1 MLIGLTIG
9 EHHFNNNTYFIDA
22 GAMQMNNY
30 KLTIQYDGNRYK
42 GWQRLGDSDNTIQGK
57 IEKAVSVLTGEE
69 IEIIGSSRT
78 DAGVHAL
85 QQVANF
91 KTAQSLS
98 TERVMSFLNHYLPP
112 DISISKVEQVDER
125 FHARFHA
132 TDKTYVYKI
141 WNREYSQ
148 PFLRK
153 YSMHV
158 VKRLDLHRMQAA
170 AAHFIG
176 EHDFTAYANAKSK
189 KKDSVRTIYQL
200 ELTEQDGM
208 IEVRVTGNGFLYNMV
223 RKMVGT
229 LIAVG
234 LGEKQPDEVPG
245 IILSK
250 DRSQTGGMADAEGLY
265 LEQIRFKS

>member
-1 MLIGLTIG
+1 
-9 EHHFNNNTYFIDA
+9 
-22 GAMQMNNY
+22 MNNY

-42 GWQRLGDSDNTIQGK
+42 GWQRLGDSDSTIQGK
-57 IEKAVSVLTGEE
+57 IEKAISVLTGEQ

-91 KTAQSLS
+91 KTVQELT
-98 TERVMSFLNHYLPP
+98 TERIMSFLNHYLPP
-112 DISISKVEQVDER
+112 DISVIQVEQVDER

-132 TDKTYVYKI
+132 TEKTYLYKI

-158 VKRLDLHRMQAA
+158 VKPLDIEKMKQA

-189 KKDSVRTIYQL
+189 KKDSVRTIHQL
-200 ELTEQDGM
+200 ELSEQDGM
-208 IEVRVTGNGFLYNMV
+208 IELRVTGNGFLYNMV

-234 LGEKQPDEVPG
+234 LGEKQPNDVPG
-245 IILSK
+245 FIQSK

-265 LEQIRFKS
+265 LEEIRFKNE

>member
-1 MLIGLTIG
+1 
-9 EHHFNNNTYFIDA
+9 
-22 GAMQMNNY
+22 MNNY

-42 GWQRLGDSDNTIQGK
+42 GWQRLGDSDSTIQGK
-57 IEKAVSVLTGEE
+57 IEKAISVLIGEQ

-91 KTAQSLS
+91 KTVQELT
-98 TERVMSFLNHYLPP
+98 TERIMSFLNHYLPP
-112 DISISKVEQVDER
+112 DISVIQVEQVDER

-132 TDKTYVYKI
+132 TEKTYLYKI

-158 VKRLDLHRMQAA
+158 VKPLDIEKMKQA

-189 KKDSVRTIYQL
+189 KKDSVRTIHQL
-200 ELTEQDGM
+200 ELSEQDGM
-208 IEVRVTGNGFLYNMV
+208 IELRVTGNGFLYNMV

-234 LGEKQPDEVPG
+234 LGEKQPNDVPG
-245 IILSK
+245 FIQSK

-265 LEQIRFKS
+265 LEQIRFKNE

>member
-1 MLIGLTIG
+1 
-9 EHHFNNNTYFIDA
+9 
-22 GAMQMNNY
+22 MNNY

-42 GWQRLGDSDNTIQGK
+42 GWQRLGDSDSTIQGK
-57 IEKAVSVLTGEE
+57 IEKAISVLTGEGVE
-69 IEIIGSSRT
+69 IVGSSRT

-91 KTAQSLS
+91 HTAQELS
-98 TERVMSFLNHYLPP
+98 TDRIMSFLNHYLPP
-112 DISISKVEQVDER
+112 DISVTNVEQVDER

-132 TDKTYVYKI
+132 TDKTYLYKI

-158 VKRLDLHRMQAA
+158 VKPLDVDQMRAA

-176 EHDFTAYANAKSK
+176 EHDFSAYANAKSK
-189 KKDSVRTIYQL
+189 KKDSVRTIHQL
-200 ELTEQDGM
+200 ELTEKDGM
-208 IEVRVTGNGFLYNMV
+208 LELRVTGNGFLYNMV

-234 LGEKQPDEVPG
+234 LGEKQASEVPE

-250 DRSQTGGMADAEGLY
+250 DRSRTGGMADAEGLY

>member
-1 MLIGLTIG
+1 
-9 EHHFNNNTYFIDA
+9 
-22 GAMQMNNY
+22 MNNY

-42 GWQRLGDSDNTIQGK
+42 GWQRLGDSDSTIQGK
-57 IEKAVSVLTGEE
+57 IEKAISVLIGEQ

-91 KTAQSLS
+91 KTVQELT
-98 TERVMSFLNHYLPP
+98 TERIMSFLNHYLPP
-112 DISISKVEQVDER
+112 DISVIQVEQVDER

-132 TDKTYVYKI
+132 TEKTYLYKI

-158 VKRLDLHRMQAA
+158 VKPLDIEKMKQA

-189 KKDSVRTIYQL
+189 KKDSVRTIHQL
-200 ELTEQDGM
+200 ELSEQDGM
-208 IEVRVTGNGFLYNMV
+208 IELRVTGNGFLYNMV

-234 LGEKQPDEVPG
+234 LGEKQPNDVPG
-245 IILSK
+245 FIQSK

-265 LEQIRFKS
+265 LEEIRFKNE